1 MITWICAV
9 ILQAAPSQD
18 PPPPVQTTE
27 ASDQAPTLLEE
38 VVVEGSRSDAQVEI
52 DRRTYR
58 VTNAPQVQTS
68 TTLEI
73 LAQIPSV
80 TVTPAGRVQL
90 LGNGGVTIL
99 VDGRP
104 PVSSDA
110 TLRSLPASQ
119 IDRVEVMTNPAAQ
132 YSAQGTAG
140 IINIITVKRP
150 LPGWTGTVSAGGN
163 SLGAFQ
169 IAFAPSLS
177 RDKWTVEGSLSMAR
191 TRGETSSLT
200 SRVFIDPD
208 DGATEELR
216 QADEVE
222 NTEDR
227 VRVSSRV
234 RYRPTPQDSVSVS
247 AEAVGRRGE
256 RTTLADT
263 SGFEPFVERSEA
275 PDRSVGANASVDYE
289 RTGPIDGESLKAS
302 ASIDYLDWTLENR
315 AFVDYGAAALAD
327 SRYETLTEIKTESAG
342 TKIDY
347 VRPIGTSSRFSS
359 GLSWS
364 SAEENTA
371 QSLTVLEGVGPGVDA
386 LDGLESVRDL
396 AAVYATF
403 QFPVA
408 GWTARPGV
416 RIEHNDFEVRASG
429 LSTRTDDLSVFPSLH
444 LRREL
449 SDDLTVNLSYSRRI
463 NRPDAQRLNPFI
475 VFSSNTSARSGNPDL
490 KPEFTNAFE
499 TRLEYRREKFSLD
512 TTVYARQTTDTWS
525 NSTEL
530 LSDLVFL
537 TTYIN
542 TGERWERGAEF
553 SARGQLG
560 ERWKYVITANLMF
573 NRQDVLVDGAAQ
585 PRDDFSYTAVSQ
597 LEYRTAP
604 PDGAPPD
611 EVQVSLRHFGPRVF
625 YDRRT
630 SSFTQVDLTWRHPLG
645 ESLSLVTSVNDVF
658 DSARTRT
665 RLLNADIQELSDHRG
680 SGTTLRTALVYRFN

>member
-9 ILQAAPSQD
+9 VLQAAPSQD
-18 PPPPVQTTE
+18 PSPPVQTTE

-73 LAQIPSV
+73 LDQIPSV

-104 PVSSDA
+104 PVSPDA
-110 TLRSLPASQ
+110 TLRSLPANQ

-150 LPGWTGTVSAGGN
+150 LPGLTGTVSASGN

-177 RDKWTVEGSLSMAR
+177 RDKWTVEGSASLAR
-191 TRGETSSLT
+191 TRGETSSRT

-208 DGATEELR
+208 DGETEGLR

-234 RYRPTPQDSVSVS
+234 LYRPTPQDTVSVS

-256 RTTLADT
+256 RTTLAET

-275 PDRSVGANASVDYE
+275 PDRSAGANASVDYE

-315 AFVDYGAAALAD
+315 AFVDYGATALAD
-327 SRYETLTEIKTESAG
+327 SRYETLTGIKTESAG
-342 TKIDY
+342 SKIDY
-347 VRPIGTSSRFSS
+347 VRPIGTSARFSS

-364 SAEENTA
+364 RAEESTA
-371 QSLTVLEGVGPGVDA
+371 QSLTVLEGVGPGADA
-386 LDGLESVRDL
+386 LDSLESVRDL

-403 QFPVA
+403 QFPLA
-408 GWTARPGV
+408 GWTTRPGV

-475 VFSSNTSARSGNPDL
+475 VFSSNTSARTGNPDL

-512 TTVYARQTTDTWS
+512 TTVYARQTTDAWS

-553 SARGQLG
+553 SARGQMG
-560 ERWKYVITANLMF
+560 ARWKYVVTANLMF
-573 NRQDVLVDGAAQ
+573 NRQEVLVDGVAQ
-585 PRDDFSYTAVSQ
+585 PHDDFSYTAVSQ

-611 EVQVSLRHFGPRVF
+611 EVQVSLRHFGPRLF

-630 SSFTQVDLTWRHPLG
+630 SSFTQVDLTWRHPLS
-645 ESLSLVTSVNDVF
+645 ESLSLVMSVNDVF
-658 DSARTRT
+658 DSASTRT
-665 RLLNADIQELSDHRG
+665 RLLNGDIQELSDHRG